1 MVQKFTNYLR
11 RWSRSGT
18 IGLPFE
24 VDHLQVE
31 VNVPGRADDGA
42 DGAEVAVLDKVVHD
56 LDVLHVF
63 LARNVRLLDVEV
75 GAGLADEG
83 RAKGSGFIGLPD

>member
-18 IGLPFE
+18 VGLPFE
-24 VDHLQVE
+24 VNHLQVE
-31 VNVPGRADDGA
+31 VHVPGRADDGA

-56 LDVLHVF
+56 LDVLHVLF
-63 LARNVRLLDVEV
+63 ARDVRLQDVKV

-83 RAKGSGFIGLPD
+83 RANGPGFIGLPD